1 MPYGYS
7 SKSLRETAL
16 EEFTKQLARSSVPQS
31 TEPSRRDNLRSCPSF
46 TDFFSNPDMI
56 FGFEAVVCH
65 NCFTI
70 MPRKWLFLTN
80 VNQWGSSSS
89 TFSFHNCVKPRS
101 KAEAESLNAH
111 LDESMV
117 SALKSWT
124 KVWTEARP
132 HLFSLDIND
141 PSGRIRL
148 RILQDGRSIALPAP
162 KEIIEVPFEPPG
174 VGNHYSARYE
184 IIRQRDTSIDE
195 RLLTNFLR
203 LVKYTTYSLFRVESP
218 DNQKKLQLIAIMPEK
233 FLLSEMT
240 IAVG

>member
-1 MPYGYS
+1 M
-7 SKSLRETAL
+7 LIL
-16 EEFTKQLARSSVPQS
+16 
-31 TEPSRRDNLRSCPSF
+31 
-46 TDFFSNPDMI
+46 
-56 FGFEAVVCH
+56 
-65 NCFTI
+65 
-70 MPRKWLFLTN
+70 
-80 VNQWGSSSS
+80 
-89 TFSFHNCVKPRS
+89 
-101 KAEAESLNAH
+101 
-111 LDESMV
+111 V
-117 SALKSWT
+117 SALKSCT
-124 KVWTEARP
+124 KIWTEARP
-132 HLFSLDIND
+132 SPFTLDIHD

-148 RILQDGRSIALPAP
+148 RIIQDGRSIALPAP

-174 VGNHYSARYE
+174 GRNHYSARYE